1 MIKWVNGNLNNS
13 IFGRKNV
20 CELTTKLLEQMC
32 LFITFTRHNGRNLG
46 TNHAR
51 IIITIQI
58 YHRQRRNCW
67 NLDSSFACSRI
78 VLTSKMYRFLGIK
91 FNVLHLNLQM
101 WKLILHFS
109 PFQSDKV
116 FVVGDCRF
124 PINSVILSA
133 FSPVFAAM
141 FRNEMAE
148 KNATEVEI
156 KDVEPHDFADF
167 LSFATFSPQPTRPNR
182 VTFSSIFTKSRA

>member
-1 MIKWVNGNLNNS
+1 MDEIWEQITRELLLRFKYTTARDENVEIWTHLSPAQGLYWPQRCIVFWVSNLLYYTYTY
-13 IFGRKNV
+13 K
-20 CELTTKLLEQMC
+20 CEL
-32 LFITFTRHNGRNLG
+32 
-46 TNHAR
+46 
-51 IIITIQI
+51 
-58 YHRQRRNCW
+58 
-67 NLDSSFACSRI
+67 
-78 VLTSKMYRFLGIK
+78 
-91 FNVLHLNLQM
+91 

-109 PFQSDKV
+109 PFKSDKV